1 MVLLGIHF
9 PTFHKTREYLE
20 AGDAPGTFSPWKI
33 LASGAAA
40 GAAGSVV
47 SSPTELIRTKMQ
59 MVRKNNILA
68 QMKGAAA
75 SGLNPE
81 ENYKGNWDCAKKI
94 FRNHGLRGMY
104 SGYLSTLLRDMQGYA
119 WFFFGYEAT
128 VHYLAGPG
136 KTKADLHYSQVR
148 RNVGG
153 RCWGVWWEQWQHAVW
168 CSQQLFVCCLLVPVA
183 APNNHLN
190 SQLLT
195 HALLFSCF
203 ALQQVM
209 GAGVMAGFGLWG
221 SMFPIDTIKSKI
233 QADSLSKPQF
243 KGTIDCIKRSVQIEG
258 YGGLWRGVTAALW
271 RAIPVNAAIFLAV
284 EGTRQ
289 LIADSEETVDQF
301 VASVSG
307 AQQEAAL

>member
-20 AGDAPGTFSPWKI
+20 AGDAPGTFTPWKI

-68 QMKGAAA
+68 QMKGAAS

-94 FRNHGLRGMY
+94 FRNHGMRGMY

-136 KTKADLHYSQVR
+136 KTKADLHYSQVGGSGLTSAAGLG
-148 RNVGG
+148 GG
-153 RCWGVWWEQWQHAVW
+153 RWLE
-168 CSQQLFVCCLLVPVA
+168 L
-183 APNNHLN
+183 AP
-190 SQLLT
+190 
-195 HALLFSCF
+195 SCF
-203 ALQQVM
+203 AWANSLHSSSSCCGWQ
-209 GAGVMAGFGLWG
+209 GL
-221 SMFPIDTIKSKI
+221 
-233 QADSLSKPQF
+233 
-243 KGTIDCIKRSVQIEG
+243 
-258 YGGLWRGVTAALW
+258 
-271 RAIPVNAAIFLAV
+271 
-284 EGTRQ
+284 
-289 LIADSEETVDQF
+289 
-301 VASVSG
+301 
-307 AQQEAAL
+307 